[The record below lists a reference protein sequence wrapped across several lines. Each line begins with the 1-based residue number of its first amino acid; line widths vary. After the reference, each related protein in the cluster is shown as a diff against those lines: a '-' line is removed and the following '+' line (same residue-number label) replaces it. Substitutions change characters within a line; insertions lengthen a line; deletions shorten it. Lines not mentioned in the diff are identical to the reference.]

1 MVPMLTHGKRA
12 DPGFLLLAQGGFLPA
27 SHQKSLCFSGGSWMT
42 LKRSLT
48 ANKNVLDIRDK
59 SGMIE
64 VIDSRTK

>member
-1 MVPMLTHGKRA
+1 MLTHGKSA
-12 DPGFLLLAQGGFLPA
+12 DPGFLLLAQEAFLPT
-27 SHQKSLCFSGGSWMT
+27 SHQKSLCFSGESGMM

-48 ANKNVLDIRDK
+48 ANKNVLDIRNK